1 MGNVCSSSDLT
12 SMILKQYGNS
22 TVLNYA
28 QSIIGGNIIG
38 QQSSTLRNLITQK
51 FNSSGNSNSGMLD
64 SILGQVK
71 QL

>member
-12 SMILKQYGNS
+12 SILLKQYGNS

-28 QSIIGGNIIG
+28 QSIIGGNILG
-38 QQSSTLRNLITQK
+38 QQSSTLRSIITQK
-51 FNSSGNSNSGMLD
+51 FNNSGNTNSGMLD